1 MGISLWRQGQG
12 GGVGCGTVRRWAR
25 SVIKSGVQ
33 NKQTNKIFKTKQNK
47 KQNIGIGKVFLISLI
62 SNREKNPQNVYMG
75 LHKNEKVWHFLYILT
90 SSLGSL
96 QRIFSIEF
104 PPLAPHLY
112 LCTFCI
118 FFSVFHW
125 MAYSNVRHESA
136 FILQDTF
143 NIRKQFLKK

>member
-62 SNREKNPQNVYMG
+62 SNREKKSPKCVYG
-75 LHKNEKVWHFLYILT
+75 IT
-90 SSLGSL
+90 
-96 QRIFSIEF
+96 
-104 PPLAPHLY
+104 
-112 LCTFCI
+112 
-118 FFSVFHW
+118 
-125 MAYSNVRHESA
+125 
-136 FILQDTF
+136 
-143 NIRKQFLKK
+143 

>member
-33 NKQTNKIFKTKQNK
+33 NK
-47 KQNIGIGKVFLISLI
+47 KQNIRIGKVFLISLI